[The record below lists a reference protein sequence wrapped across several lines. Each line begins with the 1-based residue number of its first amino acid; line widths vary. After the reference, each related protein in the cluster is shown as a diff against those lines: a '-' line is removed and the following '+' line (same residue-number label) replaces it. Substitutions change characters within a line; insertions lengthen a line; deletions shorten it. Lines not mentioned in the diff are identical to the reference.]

1 MIYDITVIG
10 GGPSGATAAEQ
21 LAKKGF
27 KVALIDRAG
36 RIKPCGGAIP
46 PRLIEDFEIPQ
57 SQLVAKIKT
66 ARMISPTN
74 RKVDIPIE
82 NGYVGMVDREFFDEY
97 LRERAAKCRA
107 KRLTGTFVKLYKNSE
122 YTKVDFNN
130 HSTKKISTLLTR
142 YVIGADGAKSNVAR
156 NTIKDAHK
164 IPYVIAYHEIIE
176 APKATT
182 GYNPDR
188 CDVIYNGDIS
198 PDFYGWV
205 FPHGK
210 SASVGM
216 GTGLNSVNLKKAT
229 SDLRMQAGLDQC
241 STIRKEG
248 APIPLKPLEKWDNED
263 NVVLAG
269 DAAGVVAPS
278 SGEGIY
284 YAMIGGQY
292 AAEAVEKCLL
302 RGNSKHLALAR
313 KKFMREHKAVFQVLG
328 AMQNAYYKSDDR
340 RERFVTLCKDIDVQR
355 ITFESYMYKKL
366 SRSRPI
372 AHLKIMFK
380 NIAHLTGIVK
390 AT

>member
-1 MIYDITVIG
+1 MIYDATIIG
-10 GGPSGATAAEQ
+10 GGPSGSTAAEA

-36 RIKPCGGAIP
+36 RIKPCGGAVP
-46 PRLIEDFEIPQ
+46 PRLINDFEIPD

-66 ARMISPTN
+66 ARMISPTS

-82 NGYVGMVDREFFDEY
+82 NGFVGMVDREFFDEF
-97 LRERAAKCRA
+97 LRSRAQDSGAHRF
-107 KRLTGTFVKLYKNSE
+107 TGTFKTLSKNSE
-122 YTKVDFNN
+122 YTKVSFEN
-130 HSTKKISTLLTR
+130 HASKKITNILTR

-156 NTIKDAHK
+156 ISIKDAHK
-164 IPYVIAYHEIIE
+164 IPYVIAYHEIIK
-176 APKATT
+176 APGKMDE
-182 GYNPDR
+182 YDPNR
-188 CDVIYNGDIS
+188 CDVIYDGQIS

-216 GTGLNSVNLKKAT
+216 GTGINGVDLKKAT
-229 SDLRMQAGLDQC
+229 SDLRVQAGLDKCQ
-241 STIRKEG
+241 TIRKEG

-284 YAMIGGQY
+284 YAMIGGQH
-292 AAEAVEKCLL
+292 ASEAVEKALI
-302 RGNSKHLALAR
+302 NNNPKYLAMAR
-313 KKFMREHKAVFQVLG
+313 NNFMKEHKAVFQVLG
-328 AMQNAYYKSDDR
+328 AMQNAYYRSDER

-355 ITFESYMYKKL
+355 ITFENYMHKKL
-366 SRSRPI
+366 LKSRPF

-380 NIAHLTGIVK
+380 NIAHLTGMVK
-390 AT
+390 AV